1 MSENREI
8 FKGKS
13 VEDLYKEIY
22 TNSKSTKS
30 RVNDLIKVM
39 TDKVENT
46 ADAIRIMPMIKDYLD
61 VGVKNDEHLI
71 KLAQIIQRSDSN
83 KNVSEQDIYGDL
95 QSLLDNAIE
104 TPQLPAP
111 NNFS

>member
-1 MSENREI
+1 MSENKEI

-30 RVNDLIKVM
+30 RVNDLIKFM

-71 KLAQIIQRSDSN
+71 KLAQIIQRSDNN
-83 KNVSEQDIYGDL
+83 KNVSEQDIYEDL
-95 QSLLDNAIE
+95 QSLLENAIE

>member
-1 MSENREI
+1 MSESKEI

-22 TNSKSTKS
+22 TNSKTTKS

-39 TDKVENT
+39 TDRVENT
-46 ADAIRIMPMIKDYLD
+46 ADAIRIMPLVKDYLD

-71 KLAQIIQRSDSN
+71 KLAQIIQRAESKNNTSDT
-83 KNVSEQDIYGDL
+83 DIYGDL
-95 QSLLDNAIE
+95 QSLLDNVNKSPE
-104 TPQLPAP
+104 LPAP
-111 NNFS
+111 NQ

>member
-1 MSENREI
+1 MSESKEI

-22 TNSKSTKS
+22 TNSKTTKS

-39 TDKVENT
+39 TDKVDNT
-46 ADAIRIMPMIKDYLD
+46 ADAIRIMPLVKDYLD

-71 KLAQIIQRSDSN
+71 KLAQIIQRSES
-83 KNVSEQDIYGDL
+83 KNSASDTDIYGDL
-95 QSLLDNAIE
+95 QSLLDNVNKSPE
-104 TPQLPAP
+104 LPAP
-111 NNFS
+111 NQ

>member
-1 MSENREI
+1 MSDSKEI

-22 TNSKSTKS
+22 TNSKTTKS

-46 ADAIRIMPMIKDYLD
+46 ADAIRIMPLIKDYLD
-61 VGVKNDEHLI
+61 VGVKNDEHLL
-71 KLAQIIQRSDSN
+71 KLAQIIQRAESRNSVSDT
-83 KNVSEQDIYGDL
+83 DIYGDL
-95 QSLLDNAIE
+95 QSLLDNVNQSPE
-104 TPQLPAP
+104 LPAP
-111 NNFS
+111 NQ

>member
-1 MSENREI
+1 MSESKEI

-22 TNSKSTKS
+22 TNSKTTKS

-46 ADAIRIMPMIKDYLD
+46 ADAIRIMPLVKDYLD

-71 KLAQIIQRSDSN
+71 KLAQIIQRAESKNSVSDT
-83 KNVSEQDIYGDL
+83 DIYGDL
-95 QSLLDNAIE
+95 QSLLDNVNQSPE
-104 TPQLPAP
+104 LPSP
-111 NNFS
+111 DK

>member
-1 MSENREI
+1 MYEIKEI

-30 RVNDLIKVM
+30 RVNDLIKLM

-46 ADAIRIMPMIKDYLD
+46 ADAMRIMPVIKDYLD
-61 VGVKNDEHLI
+61 VGVKNDEQLI
-71 KLAQIIQRSDSN
+71 KLAQIIQRSESKN
-83 KNVSEQDIYGDL
+83 NVSDQDIYGDL
-95 QSLLDNAIE
+95 QSLLEAATE
-104 TPQLPAP
+104 APQLPAP

>member
-1 MSENREI
+1 MSESKEI

-22 TNSKSTKS
+22 SNSKSTKS
-30 RVNDLIKVM
+30 KVNDLIKVM

-46 ADAIRIMPMIKDYLD
+46 ADAIRIMPLIKDYLD

-71 KLAQIIQRSDSN
+71 KLAQIIQRSES
-83 KNVSEQDIYGDL
+83 KNNASDQDIYGDL
-95 QSLLDNAIE
+95 QSLLDNVNQSPE
-104 TPQLPAP
+104 LPAP
-111 NNFS
+111 NQ

>member
-1 MSENREI
+1 MSESKEI

-22 TNSKSTKS
+22 TNSKTTKS

-46 ADAIRIMPMIKDYLD
+46 ADAIRIMPLVKDYLD

-71 KLAQIIQRSDSN
+71 KLAQIIQRSES
-83 KNVSEQDIYGDL
+83 KNSVSEQDIYGDL
-95 QSLLDNAIE
+95 QSLLDNVNQSPE
-104 TPQLPAP
+104 LPGP
-111 NNFS
+111 NQ

>member
-1 MSENREI
+1 MSESKEI

-22 TNSKSTKS
+22 SNSKSTKS
-30 RVNDLIKVM
+30 KVNDLIKVM

-46 ADAIRIMPMIKDYLD
+46 ADAIRIMPLIKDYLD

-71 KLAQIIQRSDSN
+71 KLAQIIQRSES
-83 KNVSEQDIYGDL
+83 KNSVSDQDIYGDL
-95 QSLLDNAIE
+95 QSLLDNVNQSPE
-104 TPQLPAP
+104 LPAP
-111 NNFS
+111 NK

>member
-1 MSENREI
+1 MSESKEI

-22 TNSKSTKS
+22 SNSKSTKS
-30 RVNDLIKVM
+30 NVNDLIKVI

-46 ADAIRIMPMIKDYLD
+46 ADAIRIMPLIKDYLD

-71 KLAQIIQRSDSN
+71 KLAQIIQRSES
-83 KNVSEQDIYGDL
+83 KNSVSDQDIYGDL
-95 QSLLDNAIE
+95 QSLLDNVNQSPE
-104 TPQLPAP
+104 LPAP
-111 NNFS
+111 NQ

>member
-1 MSENREI
+1 MSDSKEI

-22 TNSKSTKS
+22 TNSKTTKS

-46 ADAIRIMPMIKDYLD
+46 ADAIRIMPLVKDYLD

-71 KLAQIIQRSDSN
+71 KLAQIIQRAESKN
-83 KNVSEQDIYGDL
+83 NVSDQDIYGDL
-95 QSLLDNAIE
+95 QSLLDNVNQSPE
-104 TPQLPAP
+104 LPGP
-111 NNFS
+111 NQ

>member
-1 MSENREI
+1 MSESKEI

-22 TNSKSTKS
+22 SNSKSTKS
-30 RVNDLIKVM
+30 KVNDLIKVM

-46 ADAIRIMPMIKDYLD
+46 ADAIRIMPLIKDYLD

-71 KLAQIIQRSDSN
+71 KLAQIIQRSES
-83 KNVSEQDIYGDL
+83 KNSVSDQDIYGDL
-95 QSLLDNAIE
+95 QSLLDNVNQSPE
-104 TPQLPAP
+104 LPAP
-111 NNFS
+111 NQ

>member
-1 MSENREI
+1 MSESKEI

-22 TNSKSTKS
+22 SNSKSTKS
-30 RVNDLIKVM
+30 KVNDLIKVM

-46 ADAIRIMPMIKDYLD
+46 ADAIRIMPLIKDYLD

-71 KLAQIIQRSDSN
+71 KLAQIIQRSES
-83 KNVSEQDIYGDL
+83 KNSVSDKDIYGDL
-95 QSLLDNAIE
+95 QSLLDNVNQSPE
-104 TPQLPAP
+104 LPAP
-111 NNFS
+111 NK